1 MKKSKKG
8 SDVMADNITA
18 KSELAVI
25 LDGKATV
32 FTVVRPA
39 AYENIDWE
47 LCISRLKKIHDNDT
61 TGELTE
67 TINNLM
73 NCGKADGGKNLL
85 EKNRVELRFY
95 AGDTKLS
102 VYTMIGWDKDNI
114 LHNYMQLFGF
124 MSDGV
129 INPIFNFMSAVK
141 TGKYSEL
148 SDEEYG
154 VKLDTVKAQSV
165 VFGGNKSIPF
175 AEWLLNTASVILLEG
190 ADSLHIVDPGISF

>member
-1 MKKSKKG
+1 
-8 SDVMADNITA
+8 MANNINA

-47 LCISRLKKIHDNDT
+47 LCISRLKKIYDNDT
-61 TGELTE
+61 TGELLDS
-67 TINNLM
+67 INVLM
-73 NCGKADGGKNLL
+73 GCGKTDSKTLL
-85 EKNRVELRFY
+85 EKNRVECRFY

-102 VYTMIGWDKDNI
+102 VYTMIGWSKDDI
-114 LHNYMQLFGF
+114 LRNYMKIFDF

-129 INPIFNFMSAVK
+129 TNPLVK
-141 TGKYSEL
+141 FASVVKKDKYSEL

-154 VKLDTVKAQSV
+154 AKLDTVKAQSA

-190 ADSLHIVDPGISF
+190 ADNPHIVNPDISF

>member
-1 MKKSKKG
+1 M
-8 SDVMADNITA
+8 VNNIIA

-47 LCISRLKKIHDNDT
+47 LCISRLKKIYDNDT

-67 TINNLM
+67 AINDLM
-73 NCGKADGGKNLL
+73 NCGKANSGKNLL

-102 VYTMIGWDKDNI
+102 VYTMIGRNKDDI
-114 LHNYMQLFGF
+114 LSRYMQLFDF

-129 INPIFNFMSAVK
+129 VNPAVNFMSAIK
-141 TGKYSEL
+141 AGRYSDL
-148 SDEEYG
+148 NDDEYG
-154 VKLDTVKAQSV
+154 AKLNTVKAQSA
-165 VFGGNKSIPF
+165 VFGGNESISF

-190 ADSLHIVDPGISF
+190 ADSPHIVDPGISF